1 MRSDWSDP
9 IPKRSGANVD
19 QGVGSKVGK
28 GADMTEKSP
37 RKASAKKSGKSLKR
51 QDKKDKAETK
61 KGLNL

>member
-1 MRSDWSDP
+1 M
-9 IPKRSGANVD
+9 
-19 QGVGSKVGK
+19 GK

-37 RKASAKKSGKSLKR
+37 RKASAKKSGKSLKEKR